1 MSGVSPAERTL
12 GGLTARLTALGLAA
26 FVIVG
31 PLLSLAL
38 WSLAERW
45 TYPAAWP
52 QRLGFRYWS
61 RMLTGDFLDPLK
73 TGLVIAVIVTVAALC
88 CAVPLGYA
96 LARLTFPG
104 RTLVLLA
111 FLLPQAFPQLPVFA
125 AATREFY
132 RWGLAGT
139 VTGVVLVH
147 LVGGLVFAVWT
158 MTAVFRSIDPS
169 LEEAA
174 HNLGAACASGRPGQ
188 GAHLQVTASL
198 ETVRGLMGASGG
210 ELEFAG
216 PVPTA
221 TVQRLACDATITRVV
236 LGTDSAVVDVGRA
249 RRLPSGATRKALQ
262 VRDRGCAWPNCDRP
276 ASWTAA
282 HHVHHWAHGGATDL
296 ANLVLLCHRHHW
308 LVHEGGWQL
317 VREQDGALATI
328 PPIPEYRQSARS
340 PDQSAAA

>member
-1 MSGVSPAERTL
+1 MSGDSPARRTL
-12 GGLTARLTALGLAA
+12 GGLTARLVALVLAA

-31 PLLSLAL
+31 PLLSLLL

-52 QRLGFRYWS
+52 QRLGLRYWS

-73 TGLVIAVIVTVAALC
+73 MSLLIATIVTVAALV

-96 LARLTFPG
+96 LARLRFPG
-104 RTLVLLA
+104 RILVLLA

-158 MTAVFRSIDPS
+158 MTAVFRSMEVS

-174 HNLGAACASGRPGQ
+174 YNLGASTTKAFLTVSLPLAVPGLVASALLVFLYSLDEFTGTLLVGAPFVTTLPVYMYTASQ
-188 GAHLQVTASL
+188 GYEMQIASVTA
-198 ETVRGLMGASGG
+198 
-210 ELEFAG
+210 
-216 PVPTA
+216 
-221 TVQRLACDATITRVV
+221 
-236 LGTDSAVVDVGRA
+236 
-249 RRLPSGATRKALQ
+249 
-262 VRDRGCAWPNCDRP
+262 
-276 ASWTAA
+276 
-282 HHVHHWAHGGATDL
+282 
-296 ANLVLLCHRHHW
+296 LVLM
-308 LVHEGGWQL
+308 VP
-317 VREQDGALATI
+317 GAVLLLLLERFLRA
-328 PPIPEYRQSARS
+328 EYLTFFGQI
-340 PDQSAAA
+340 